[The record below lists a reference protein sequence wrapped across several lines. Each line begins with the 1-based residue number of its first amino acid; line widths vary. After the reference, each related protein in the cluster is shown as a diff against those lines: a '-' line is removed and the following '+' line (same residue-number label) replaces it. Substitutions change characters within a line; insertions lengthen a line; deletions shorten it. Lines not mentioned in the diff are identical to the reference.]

1 MMKPYPD
8 SVLNYE
14 KGFSIIINELKTPV
28 ENSICYYFDYDARSY
43 SVNMS
48 FPHMHMFYE
57 IMILLSPKAY
67 HFIAGKPYSII
78 NNDIVLLAPAI
89 LHQTEYLPGPPS
101 DRIIINFMVPKHLLL
116 HPEGYD
122 RILSIFNDPVP
133 IFRFDLERQKTLF
146 QLINQLT
153 ELSHTVEDPAIRNM
167 MINNKFTEFLFTL
180 YQMRNENLYEYNS
193 ERSIKEKI
201 YTITNYIQT
210 HYNEDLS
217 LAYLADKFFISSFY
231 LSHQFKLVT
240 GFTVV
245 QYIQQTRVKNAQYLL
260 LNTSLKITDIAEKI
274 GFSSFSQFN
283 RVFHRFCSMSP
294 SDYKTFYNENA
305 MRVNVPMMSTKSNL

>member
-153 ELSHTVEDPAIRNM
+153 P
-167 MINNKFTEFLFTL
+167 
-180 YQMRNENLYEYNS
+180 
-193 ERSIKEKI
+193 
-201 YTITNYIQT
+201 
-210 HYNEDLS
+210 
-217 LAYLADKFFISSFY
+217 
-231 LSHQFKLVT
+231 
-240 GFTVV
+240 
-245 QYIQQTRVKNAQYLL
+245 
-260 LNTSLKITDIAEKI
+260 
-274 GFSSFSQFN
+274 
-283 RVFHRFCSMSP
+283 
-294 SDYKTFYNENA
+294 
-305 MRVNVPMMSTKSNL
+305 

>member
-116 HPEGYD
+116 HPEAVSYTH
-122 RILSIFNDPVP
+122 L
-133 IFRFDLERQKTLF
+133 TL
-146 QLINQLT
+146 
-153 ELSHTVEDPAIRNM
+153 P
-167 MINNKFTEFLFTL
+167 
-180 YQMRNENLYEYNS
+180 
-193 ERSIKEKI
+193 
-201 YTITNYIQT
+201 TI
-210 HYNEDLS
+210 
-217 LAYLADKFFISSFY
+217 A
-231 LSHQFKLVT
+231 
-240 GFTVV
+240 
-245 QYIQQTRVKNAQYLL
+245 
-260 LNTSLKITDIAEKI
+260 
-274 GFSSFSQFN
+274 
-283 RVFHRFCSMSP
+283 
-294 SDYKTFYNENA
+294 
-305 MRVNVPMMSTKSNL
+305 

>member
-1 MMKPYPD
+1 
-8 SVLNYE
+8 
-14 KGFSIIINELKTPV
+14 
-28 ENSICYYFDYDARSY
+28 
-43 SVNMS
+43 
-48 FPHMHMFYE
+48 
-57 IMILLSPKAY
+57 
-67 HFIAGKPYSII
+67 
-78 NNDIVLLAPAI
+78 
-89 LHQTEYLPGPPS
+89 
-101 DRIIINFMVPKHLLL
+101 MVPKHLLL

-153 ELSHTVEDPAIRNM
+153 ELSRTVEDPNIRNM

-260 LNTSLKITDIAEKI
+260 LNTGLKITDITEKI
-274 GFSSFSQFN
+274 GFSSFYQFN

-294 SDYKTFYNENA
+294 SDSKTFYNENA

>member
-1 MMKPYPD
+1 MKPYPD
-8 SVLNYE
+8 SAINYE
-14 KGFSIIINELKTPV
+14 KGFSIIINELKIPV
-28 ENSICYYFDYDARSY
+28 ENSICYYFDYDTRSY

-57 IMILLSPKAY
+57 IMIPLCPKAY

-89 LHQTEYLPGPPS
+89 LHQTEYLPGTPS

-116 HPEGYD
+116 HPEGYET
-122 RILSIFNDPVP
+122 ILSVFDEPVP
-133 IFRFDLERQKTLF
+133 IFRFDKERQKVLF
-146 QLINQLT
+146 QVINQIT
-153 ELSHTVEDPAIRNM
+153 ELSQTIEDASLRNM
-167 MINNKFTEFLFTL
+167 MIHNKFTEFLFTL

-217 LAYLADKFFISSFY
+217 LAYLSDKFFISSFY
-231 LSHQFKLVT
+231 LSHQFKQVT

-245 QYIQQTRVKNAQYLL
+245 QYTQQTRIKNAQYLL
-260 LNTSLKITDIAEKI
+260 LNTNLKITDIAEKV
-274 GFSSFSQFN
+274 GFASFSQFN
-283 RVFHRFCSMSP
+283 RVFRRFCSMSP
-294 SDYKTFYNENA
+294 SDYKVNYNQNTMRLNA
-305 MRVNVPMMSTKSNL
+305 PMMSTESNL

>member
-89 LHQTEYLPGPPS
+89 LHQTEYLPGLPS

-122 RILSIFNDPVP
+122 RILSI
-133 IFRFDLERQKTLF
+133 
-146 QLINQLT
+146 NQIT
-153 ELSHTVEDPAIRNM
+153 ELSRTVEDPSIRNM

-217 LAYLADKFFISSFY
+217 LACLADKFFISSFY